1 MCPII
6 YGYGFGF
13 PDSWLRLRLQFFDF
27 RNLRLRLRLRLRFSE
42 TSIQDIRF
50 PGLLKHTRVLL
61 LHRSFDWPWPTR
73 AVQWLIKHW
82 TWWVFVVSA
91 YRISIWQQLWV
102 NFHLLIVNTS
112 FPKRFN
118 ALSYLLS
125 ALIRRHLIDISNEE
139 KWECLWW
146 RKNASLPRATSY
158 SEMNGANQ
166 TEKSSVPTH
175 LPLIISGGG
184 LSKAQKLNP
193 RCFHQRIYGC
203 VLCLLPWVPL

>member
-102 NFHLLIVNTS
+102 NLHLLIVNTS

-118 ALSYLLS
+118 ALSYLKYPLS
-125 ALIRRHLIDISNEE
+125 SDDIWLTFLMRKNENVYGDVKTRRCLVPPLTPRWEERIRQKIRRYQLI
-139 KWECLWW
+139 CL
-146 RKNASLPRATSY
+146 
-158 SEMNGANQ
+158 
-166 TEKSSVPTH
+166 
-175 LPLIISGGG
+175 
-184 LSKAQKLNP
+184 
-193 RCFHQRIYGC
+193 
-203 VLCLLPWVPL
+203 